1 LDTPVDICMFV
12 HNDVSG
18 DARVLKEAGSLAAHG
33 WKVVVVGIGLNAKD
47 LPEVETT
54 SGFTIIR
61 VMPRLLHRAMPGTFG
76 KLLRLVVAL
85 PAAARRLRR
94 TRARVYHAHDFI
106 GLLVMA
112 LAGIRRPVVYDSHE
126 LFFDRFPEGMFTYP
140 LKYVIWRLRPLEKL
154 LARRAVRVIT
164 VSDESADIMMHTI
177 NIPRPIVV
185 QNAVD
190 LRQPGSRAAIYE
202 LGNRRKIV
210 HSGGLFAKRHLPELV
225 SALTYLPDDV
235 AVILMGNGRLKDSL
249 IRQANDLNVGD
260 RLVIV
265 PAVPPSNV
273 VATLA
278 QADAAVVLVA
288 TQPLHYDTTLANK
301 FFESIA
307 AGLPIVS
314 SPTTAAARVMRQY
327 DLGVLCDPT
336 DPRAIADA
344 IMTILQPENL
354 ARYRANAEK
363 ARADLNWGHEEK
375 KLVALYEGLL
385 T

>member
-154 LARRAVRVIT
+154 LARRAVAVVT
-164 VSDESADIMMHTI
+164 VGDAVADRLVETLGVS
-177 NIPRPIVV
+177 RPTVV
-185 QNAVD
+185 RNAVD
-190 LRQPGSRAAIYE
+190 LRETSLTVP
-202 LGNRRKIV
+202 LPRREGV
-210 HSGGLFAKRHLPELV
+210 RVVGHSGVVTGGRHLPELV
-225 SALTYLPDDV
+225 AALLHLPEDIAV
-235 AVILMGNGRLKDSL
+235 ALVGDGRLRKAL
-249 IRQANDLNVGD
+249 VEQAAGQGTAE
-260 RLVIV
+260 RLLTIFPVTPRNMV
-265 PAVPPSNV
+265 S
-273 VATLA
+273 TLA
-278 QADAAVVLVA
+278 QADAAIMLITA
-288 TQPLHYDTTLANK
+288 SRLNYRLSLPNK
-301 FFESIA
+301 FFEAVA

-314 SPTTAAARVMRQY
+314 SPIPEVARLLEQY
-327 DLGVLCDPT
+327 DLGILCDPT
-336 DPRAIADA
+336 DPRAIAEA

-363 ARADLNWGHEEK
+363 ARADLNWGTEEK